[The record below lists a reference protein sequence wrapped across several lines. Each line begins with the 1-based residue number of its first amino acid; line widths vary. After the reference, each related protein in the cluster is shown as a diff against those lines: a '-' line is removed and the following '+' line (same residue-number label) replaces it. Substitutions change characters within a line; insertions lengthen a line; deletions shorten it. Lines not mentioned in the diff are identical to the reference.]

1 MPRKS
6 LRDASVQSGGDGGE
20 RSDGDGGERS
30 DGDGG
35 ERSDG
40 DGGARIGKVRS
51 GRTKAEGM
59 EKWVC

>member
-6 LRDASVQSGGDGGE
+6 LRDASVQSGGDE
-20 RSDGDGGERS
+20 
-30 DGDGG
+30 G